1 MPLSVMK
8 NLGIQDVQPAKILL
22 EMAEKSLKRAHGMV
36 ENVLVKVENLY
47 LPADFVILDTGEDR
61 DNSIILGRPFLAT
74 AKALIDAEKGE
85 LDLRL
90 NKDHMLFKIPNLQ
103 SPSDKGGTSVQLL
116 VFQPSLSMQSHT
128 EPLDIKPKFGVGHP
142 SPSTEKGGTKKKDVL
157 KTISLKQN
165 WNLNDL
171 RVLNSESVGNRFR
184 FGTFQ
189 NFEFRIGFGKK
200 SDFSSQCC
208 CEPSEAQKR
217 EGDYGDEVTVETL
230 KDFHRERVKSL
241 VDAGADLI
249 AFETIPNKLEAQV
262 YAELLVEEDI
272 RIPAWFSFSCKDETH
287 AVNGDPIQDCASI
300 ADSCSQVIAVGVNC
314 TAPRFIVGLIS
325 SIKKGTSKPIIVYPN
340 SGESYIAETN
350 QWEVSEFH
358 DTIYNYHK
366 SLPVFNS
373 HVHQVIATGL
383 TTFSEQESDPVWH
396 YFNIQLYVRDASKN
410 WKLVQSEGNSR
421 FSLRAIRKSDLAGLY
436 FNQEMEGYCRFR

>member
-1 MPLSVMK
+1 
-8 NLGIQDVQPAKILL
+8 
-22 EMAEKSLKRAHGMV
+22 
-36 ENVLVKVENLY
+36 
-47 LPADFVILDTGEDR
+47 
-61 DNSIILGRPFLAT
+61 
-74 AKALIDAEKGE
+74 
-85 LDLRL
+85 
-90 NKDHMLFKIPNLQ
+90 
-103 SPSDKGGTSVQLL
+103 
-116 VFQPSLSMQSHT
+116 
-128 EPLDIKPKFGVGHP
+128 
-142 SPSTEKGGTKKKDVL
+142 DVL

-171 RVLNSESVGNRFR
+171 RVLNSESVGNRHR
-184 FGTFQ
+184 RSRTRSPPRRCTRHRSRSTSSPSPPPPKSRSPSVVANHQ
-189 NFEFRIGFGKK
+189 KLKK
-200 SDFSSQCC
+200 EKALIKEYLNCAVDL
-208 CEPSEAQKR
+208 K
-217 EGDYGDEVTVETL
+217 GDYGDEVTVETL

-350 QWEVSEFH
+350 QWEV
-358 DTIYNYHK
+358 
-366 SLPVFNS
+366 
-373 HVHQVIATGL
+373 IATGL

-436 FNQEMEGYCRFR
+436 FNQEMEGKDWARCSSMMA